1 MRIRQIVVIVEVE
14 ISPGNECVSM
24 RCEVRDTRLCLCV
37 FVCVGDRLQSE
48 SSLAHAARGL
58 SVPSSL
64 LLCSFFSSSFPLI
77 SFSSHPLP
85 SEASDK
91 VSLYNR
97 SQGQVCSSRL
107 FSLCCVDLSLCIFLL
122 GKKPIV

>member
-1 MRIRQIVVIVEVE
+1 MCQCAVK
-14 ISPGNECVSM
+14 S
-24 RCEVRDTRLCLCV
+24 DTRLCLCV
-37 FVCVGDRLQSE
+37 LVCVGDRLQSE

-85 SEASDK
+85 PEASDK

-107 FSLCCVDLSLCIFLL
+107 FSLCCVDMSLCIFLL
-122 GKKPIV
+122 EKKPIV